1 MFRKS
6 YAIIEIAVVEGIH
19 DGHLTIRGGF
29 FALME
34 GKQPMPE
41 RSNGCSE
48 CFTDSSMPPTMTRG
62 KRHDCLFDTSDS
74 QSPVSFQ
81 NHNLTK
87 GPYAMLR
94 MMTLVLKPLTLL
106 LTCCIGAGVAWSADE
121 YDYDLVHSSVSFK
134 ARHLDISWIHGRF
147 NDVSGKFIID
157 RDDVTKS
164 SFQLTIKAESV
175 DTANPAR
182 DEHLRQPDY
191 FDTKQF
197 PTIEFKSTAV
207 KAIEDGFEV
216 TGDFTMHGTTK
227 KIVVKLMG
235 GKEIESRGVKR
246 VGFSTE
252 LKLKRSDFNFDK
264 SGIGAI
270 GDEAIILIDCEGMR
284 K

>member
-1 MFRKS
+1 ML
-6 YAIIEIAVVEGIH
+6 YGQ
-19 DGHLTIRGGF
+19 DGDLYDGQGTVGGCRVD
-29 FALME
+29 ACCR
-34 GKQPMPE
+34 Q
-41 RSNGCSE
+41 RS
-48 CFTDSSMPPTMTRG
+48 
-62 KRHDCLFDTSDS
+62 
-74 QSPVSFQ
+74 VSFQ
-81 NHNLTK
+81 NHNLKK

-94 MMTLVLKPLTLL
+94 MMTLVLKPLSLL

-157 RDDVTKS
+157 RDDAAKS

-207 KAIEDGFEV
+207 KAIEDGYEA